1 MNVYL
6 ALPSMLRIIAQCA
19 LNTAKALGAL
29 SLLGSL
35 ATVSAQTAAPT
46 SAVATPPSAP
56 VEEPS
61 TTILSDTLR
70 YDDSKKESTFTGK
83 VVMTRGLLT
92 LSSDVL
98 SMREDSE
105 GYQYGIATADPGK
118 RVFIRQVRPENF
130 EVLEGVGLKA
140 DYDGKNET
148 FDLIGQAV
156 VTRYICGKHFD
167 TVSGQQVRYNQ
178 KTDVYQAFSGPDSF
192 NPDGRVRSV
201 AQPKA
206 RTEAAIAACRA
217 AQANNPPP
225 TLMPSS
231 PPMVA
236 PSR

>member
-1 MNVYL
+1 MSQSMIFNL
-6 ALPSMLRIIAQCA
+6 ALPILCK
-19 LNTAKALGAL
+19 LL
-29 SLLGSL
+29 LLGVV
-35 ATVSAQTAAPT
+35 ASAQAQTPAAPI
-46 SAVATPPSAP
+46 
-56 VEEPS
+56 EEPS

-70 YDDSKKESTFTGK
+70 YDDTKRDSSFTGK

-92 LSSDVL
+92 LSSDTL
-98 SMREDSE
+98 SMREDAE
-105 GYQYGIATADPGK
+105 GNQYGIATADPGK

-140 DYDGKNET
+140 NYDGKNET

-206 RTEAAIAACRA
+206 RTEAAVAACRA
-217 AQANNPPP
+217 AQANTPTPELMSASPPP
-225 TLMPSS
+225 
-231 PPMVA
+231 VA
-236 PSR
+236 PRP

>member
-1 MNVYL
+1 MILKL
-6 ALPSMLRIIAQCA
+6 ALSTLHTLI
-19 LNTAKALGAL
+19 
-29 SLLGSL
+29 LLAGV
-35 ATVSAQTAAPT
+35 ATAQTQPAAPANSGAT
-46 SAVATPPSAP
+46 SPSAP
-56 VEEPS
+56 IEEPS

-92 LSSDVL
+92 LSSDTL
-98 SMREDSE
+98 AMREDAD
-105 GYQYGIATADPGK
+105 GNQFGIATADPGK

-140 DYDGKNET
+140 DYNGKDEI

-217 AQANNPPP
+217 AQANTPVPALTP
-225 TLMPSS
+225 AS
-231 PPMVA
+231 PPAVA
-236 PSR
+236 PRP

>member
-1 MNVYL
+1 MIFNNIYI
-6 ALPSMLRIIAQCA
+6 SLRRLI
-19 LNTAKALGAL
+19 GL
-29 SLLGSL
+29 SLLGL
-35 ATVSAQTAAPT
+35 AYATHAQTPP
-46 SAVATPPSAP
+46 ATPANPA
-56 VEEPS
+56 EEPS

-70 YDDSKKESTFTGK
+70 YDDTKRESTFTGQ

-98 SMREDSE
+98 SMREDAE
-105 GYQYGIATADPGK
+105 GYQYGVATADAGK

-217 AQANNPPP
+217 SQATNNPAPALTP
-225 TLMPSS
+225 ATTPAA
-231 PPMVA
+231 P

>member
-1 MNVYL
+1 MIFNSHSLYFRSLIV
-6 ALPSMLRIIAQCA
+6 
-19 LNTAKALGAL
+19 L
-29 SLLGSL
+29 SLLGLGWS
-35 ATVSAQTAAPT
+35 THAQTPT
-46 SAVATPPSAP
+46 AKPVTP

-70 YDDSKKESTFTGK
+70 YDDTKRESTFTGK

-105 GYQYGIATADPGK
+105 GHQYGVATADTGK

-140 DYDGKNET
+140 NYDGKNET

-206 RTEAAIAACRA
+206 RTDAAVAACQA
-217 AQANNPPP
+217 AQAANPPP
-225 TLMPSS
+225 SLTPATPPVVS
-231 PPMVA
+231 P
-236 PSR
+236 RR

>member
-1 MNVYL
+1 MISVVVFNRL
-6 ALPSMLRIIAQCA
+6 RSIALFGL
-19 LNTAKALGAL
+19 L
-29 SLLGSL
+29 SLS
-35 ATVSAQTAAPT
+35 ATVYAQLPAPAAGT
-46 SAVATPPSAP
+46 AP

-70 YDDSKKESTFTGK
+70 YDDAKRESTFTGK

-98 SMREDSE
+98 MMREDSE
-105 GYQYGIATADPGK
+105 GHQYGVATADPGK

-206 RTEAAIAACRA
+206 RTEAAVAACKA
-217 AQANNPPP
+217 AQASNPALLPALAPAPVIPKAPAP
-225 TLMPSS
+225 TP
-231 PPMVA
+231 A
-236 PSR
+236 PTR

>member
-1 MNVYL
+1 MIFNRHFL
-6 ALPSMLRIIAQCA
+6 SFRRLIALSVLGLSCTAHAQTP
-19 LNTAKALGAL
+19 TAKPL
-29 SLLGSL
+29 
-35 ATVSAQTAAPT
+35 T
-46 SAVATPPSAP
+46 P

-70 YDDSKKESTFTGK
+70 YDDTKRESTFTGK

-105 GYQYGIATADPGK
+105 GHQYGVATADAGK

-140 DYDGKNET
+140 NYDGKNET

-206 RTEAAIAACRA
+206 RTEAAIAACQA
-217 AQANNPPP
+217 AQANNPAPALTPATPP
-225 TLMPSS
+225 VVS
-231 PPMVA
+231 

>member
-1 MNVYL
+1 MIVNRHFH
-6 ALPSMLRIIAQCA
+6 SF
-19 LNTAKALGAL
+19 LGLLTLGLIGL
-29 SLLGSL
+29 SFTVHTQTP
-35 ATVSAQTAAPT
+35 ATKPLT
-46 SAVATPPSAP
+46 P

-70 YDDSKKESTFTGK
+70 YDDTKRESTFTGK

-105 GYQYGIATADPGK
+105 GHQYGVATADTGK

-140 DYDGKNET
+140 NYDGKNET

-206 RTEAAIAACRA
+206 RTEAAVAACQA
-217 AQANNPPP
+217 AQASAPTPALTPAPPP
-225 TLMPSS
+225 VVS
-231 PPMVA
+231 PG
-236 PSR
+236 R

>member
-1 MNVYL
+1 MMIQL
-6 ALPSMLRIIAQCA
+6 AFLSFRRVIALSA
-19 LNTAKALGAL
+19 MSALGIVGAFG
-29 SLLGSL
+29 LG
-35 ATVSAQTAAPT
+35 QTAQAQKPASAST
-46 SAVATPPSAP
+46 SPAAP

-70 YDDSKKESTFTGK
+70 YDDTKRESTFTGK

-206 RTEAAIAACRA
+206 RTEAAIAACKA
-217 AQANNPPP
+217 AQE
-225 TLMPSS
+225 SS
-231 PPMVA
+231 PTPALTPAVPPA
-236 PSR
+236 VPPSR

>member
-1 MNVYL
+1 MIFKL
-6 ALPSMLRIIAQCA
+6 TLPLLCML
-19 LNTAKALGAL
+19 L
-29 SLLGSL
+29 LLGSV
-35 ATVSAQTAAPT
+35 ASAQAQTASPLKPAASTTP
-46 SAVATPPSAP
+46 ATP

-61 TTILSDTLR
+61 TMILSDTLR
-70 YDDSKKESTFTGK
+70 YDDTKKESTFTGK

-92 LSSDVL
+92 MSSDVL
-98 SMREDSE
+98 AMREDAE
-105 GYQYGIATADPGK
+105 GNQYGIATADPGK

-140 DYDGKNET
+140 DYNGKDET

-206 RTEAAIAACRA
+206 RTEAAVAACRA
-217 AQANNPPP
+217 AQADNPTP
-225 TLMPSS
+225 LFMPVS
-231 PPMVA
+231 PPAVA
-236 PSR
+236 PRP

>member
-1 MNVYL
+1 MIFKL
-6 ALPSMLRIIAQCA
+6 ALPLLCK
-19 LNTAKALGAL
+19 LL
-29 SLLGSL
+29 LLGSG
-35 ATVSAQTAAPT
+35 ASAQAQTASPPKPAT
-46 SAVATPPSAP
+46 SASTATP

-61 TTILSDTLR
+61 TMILSDTLR
-70 YDDSKKESTFTGK
+70 YDDTKKESTFTGK

-92 LSSDVL
+92 MSSDVL
-98 SMREDSE
+98 AMREDAE
-105 GYQYGIATADPGK
+105 GNQYGIATADPGK

-140 DYDGKNET
+140 DYNGKDET

-178 KTDVYQAFSGPDSF
+178 KTDVYQAFSGPDSS

-206 RTEAAIAACRA
+206 RTEAAVAACRA
-217 AQANNPPP
+217 AQADNPTP
-225 TLMPSS
+225 LFMPVS
-231 PPMVA
+231 PPAVA
-236 PSR
+236 PRP

>member
-1 MNVYL
+1 MIFKF
-6 ALPSMLRIIAQCA
+6 ALPFLCK
-19 LNTAKALGAL
+19 LLF
-29 SLLGSL
+29 LGSV
-35 ATVSAQTAAPT
+35 ASAQAQIAAAPAN
-46 SAVATPPSAP
+46 SASAAPVTP

-61 TTILSDTLR
+61 TMILSDTLR
-70 YDDSKKESTFTGK
+70 YDDTKKESTFTGK

-92 LSSDVL
+92 MSSDVL
-98 SMREDSE
+98 AMREDAE
-105 GYQYGIATADPGK
+105 GNQYGIATADPGK

-140 DYDGKNET
+140 DYNGKDET

-206 RTEAAIAACRA
+206 RTEAAVAACRA
-217 AQANNPPP
+217 AQANTP
-225 TLMPSS
+225 TPALMPAS
-231 PPMVA
+231 PPAVA
-236 PSR
+236 PRPQ

>member
-1 MNVYL
+1 MTFNCFSL
-6 ALPSMLRIIAQCA
+6 SLRQLI
-19 LNTAKALGAL
+19 AL
-29 SLLGSL
+29 SLLSL
-35 ATVSAQTAAPT
+35 SGVAQAQAPGGPAAAP
-46 SAVATPPSAP
+46 A
-56 VEEPS
+56 EEPS

-70 YDDSKKESTFTGK
+70 YDDTKRESTFTGK

-98 SMREDSE
+98 SMREDNE
-105 GYQYGIATADPGK
+105 GYQYGVATAESGK

-140 DYDGKNET
+140 NYDGKNET

-206 RTEAAIAACRA
+206 RTEAAIAACKA
-217 AQANNPPP
+217 SQAGNPTPALTP
-225 TLMPSS
+225 ATAPGT
-231 PPMVA
+231 V

>member
-1 MNVYL
+1 MIVNRHFHSFL
-6 ALPSMLRIIAQCA
+6 ALI
-19 LNTAKALGAL
+19 ALG
-29 SLLGSL
+29 LLGL
-35 ATVSAQTAAPT
+35 IFTAYAQTPGT
-46 SAVATPPSAP
+46 KPLTP

-70 YDDSKKESTFTGK
+70 YDDTKRESTFTGK

-98 SMREDSE
+98 SMREDNE
-105 GYQYGIATADPGK
+105 GHQYGVATAETGK

-130 EVLEGVGLKA
+130 EVLEGVGIKA
-140 DYDGKNET
+140 NYDGKNET
-148 FDLIGQAV
+148 FDLIGQAI

-206 RTEAAIAACRA
+206 RTEAAVAACKA
-217 AQANNPPP
+217 AQDSTPSPDMTPAPPP
-225 TLMPSS
+225 VVS
-231 PPMVA
+231 PG
-236 PSR
+236 R

>member
-1 MNVYL
+1 MMIHPAFLSFRKLL
-6 ALPSMLRIIAQCA
+6 ASSAMSA
-19 LNTAKALGAL
+19 LGFFGAL
-29 SLLGSL
+29 SLPQTSQ
-35 ATVSAQTAAPT
+35 AQAPAAP
-46 SAVATPPSAP
+46 APAATP

-70 YDDSKKESTFTGK
+70 YDDTKRESTFTGK

-98 SMREDSE
+98 SMREDAE
-105 GYQYGIATADPGK
+105 GYQYGVATADPGK

-167 TVSGQQVRYNQ
+167 TVSGQQVRYSQ
-178 KTDVYQAFSGPDSF
+178 KTDVYQAFSGPDSY

-206 RTEAAIAACRA
+206 RTEAAVAACKA
-217 AQANNPPP
+217 AQASNPTPTLIPSAPPP
-225 TLMPSS
+225 A
-231 PPMVA
+231 PPVA
-236 PSR
+236 PTSR

>member
-1 MNVYL
+1 MT
-6 ALPSMLRIIAQCA
+6 S
-19 LNTAKALGAL
+19 L
-29 SLLGSL
+29 SLLSL
-35 ATVSAQTAAPT
+35 MRKVLLPALLGLSATTHAQPAAT
-46 SAVATPPSAP
+46 NGNVV

-70 YDDSKKESTFTGK
+70 YDDTKRESTFTGK

-92 LSSDVL
+92 LSSDIL
-98 SMREDSE
+98 TMKEDTE
-105 GYQYGIATADPGK
+105 GHQYGVATANPGK

-140 DYDGKNET
+140 NYDGKNET
-148 FDLIGQAV
+148 FDLVGQAV

-206 RTEAAIAACRA
+206 RTEAAIAACKE
-217 AQANNPPP
+217 AQANNPS
-225 TLMPSS
+225 LMPSPS
-231 PPMVA
+231 A
-236 PSR
+236 PASN

>member
-1 MNVYL
+1 MIFNSHSLTFRSLIV
-6 ALPSMLRIIAQCA
+6 
-19 LNTAKALGAL
+19 L
-29 SLLGSL
+29 SLLGLNWS
-35 ATVSAQTAAPT
+35 THAQTPT
-46 SAVATPPSAP
+46 AKPVAP

-70 YDDSKKESTFTGK
+70 YDDTKRESTFTGK

-92 LSSDVL
+92 LSSDAL

-105 GYQYGIATADPGK
+105 GHQYGVATADTGK

-140 DYDGKNET
+140 NYDGKNET

-192 NPDGRVRSV
+192 NPGGRVRSV

-206 RTEAAIAACRA
+206 RTDAAVAACQA

-225 TLMPSS
+225 NLTPAT
-231 PPMVA
+231 PPAV
-236 PSR
+236 PLSR

>member
-1 MNVYL
+1 MIFKL
-6 ALPSMLRIIAQCA
+6 ALPFLCT
-19 LNTAKALGAL
+19 LT
-29 SLLGSL
+29 LLGSV
-35 ATVSAQTAAPT
+35 THAQVQPAAST
-46 SAVATPPSAP
+46 SAAVTSPVAP

-70 YDDSKKESTFTGK
+70 YDDAKKESTFTGK

-92 LSSDVL
+92 LSSDTL
-98 SMREDSE
+98 AMREDAE
-105 GYQYGIATADPGK
+105 GNQYGIATADPGK

-217 AQANNPPP
+217 AQANTPAPS
-225 TLMPSS
+225 LMPAS
-231 PPMVA
+231 PPAVA
-236 PSR
+236 PRP

>member
-1 MNVYL
+1 MIFN
-6 ALPSMLRIIAQCA
+6 SHSFSLRSLIV
-19 LNTAKALGAL
+19 L
-29 SLLGSL
+29 SLLGLSWS
-35 ATVSAQTAAPT
+35 THAQTPT
-46 SAVATPPSAP
+46 AKPVTP

-70 YDDSKKESTFTGK
+70 YDDTKRESTFTGK

-92 LSSDVL
+92 LSSDAL

-105 GYQYGIATADPGK
+105 GHQYGVATADAGK

-130 EVLEGVGLKA
+130 EVLEGIGLKA
-140 DYDGKNET
+140 NYDGKNET

-206 RTEAAIAACRA
+206 RTDAAVAACQA
-217 AQANNPPP
+217 AQATNPPP
-225 TLMPSS
+225 SLTPATPPVVS
-231 PPMVA
+231 P
-236 PSR
+236 RR

>member
-1 MNVYL
+1 M
-6 ALPSMLRIIAQCA
+6 IIQRHFHSF
-19 LNTAKALGAL
+19 LGLITLGLL
-29 SLLGSL
+29 SLSL
-35 ATVSAQTAAPT
+35 PAHSQTA
-46 SAVATPPSAP
+46 VPPPLTP

-61 TTILSDTLR
+61 TIILSDTLR
-70 YDDSKKESTFTGK
+70 YDDTKRESTFTGK

-105 GYQYGIATADPGK
+105 GHQYGVATANTGN

-140 DYDGKNET
+140 NYDGKNEI

-206 RTEAAIAACRA
+206 RTEAAVAACQA
-217 AQANNPPP
+217 AQASNPTPALIP
-225 TLMPSS
+225 AS
-231 PPMVA
+231 PPVVS
-236 PSR
+236 PGR

>member
-1 MNVYL
+1 MSQAMIFKL
-6 ALPSMLRIIAQCA
+6 ALPILCKLLVLVSVSSAQ
-19 LNTAKALGAL
+19 
-29 SLLGSL
+29 
-35 ATVSAQTAAPT
+35 AQTAPVPANAL
-46 SAVATPPSAP
+46 SATPATPI
-56 VEEPS
+56 EEPS

-70 YDDSKKESTFTGK
+70 YDDTKRESTFTGK

-92 LSSDVL
+92 LSSDTL
-98 SMREDSE
+98 SMREDAE
-105 GYQYGIATADPGK
+105 GHQYGLATADPGK

-140 DYDGKNET
+140 NYDGKNET

-156 VTRYICGKHFD
+156 VTRYICGRHFD

-217 AQANNPPP
+217 AQANAP
-225 TLMPSS
+225 TPALMPAS
-231 PPMVA
+231 PPAVA
-236 PSR
+236 PRP

>member
-1 MNVYL
+1 
-6 ALPSMLRIIAQCA
+6 
-19 LNTAKALGAL
+19 
-29 SLLGSL
+29 
-35 ATVSAQTAAPT
+35 
-46 SAVATPPSAP
+46 
-56 VEEPS
+56 
-61 TTILSDTLR
+61 
-70 YDDSKKESTFTGK
+70 
-83 VVMTRGLLT
+83 MTRGLLT
-92 LSSDVL
+92 LSSDTL
-98 SMREDSE
+98 AMREDAD
-105 GYQYGIATADPGK
+105 GHQYGIATADPGK

-217 AQANNPPP
+217 AQANTPAPS
-225 TLMPSS
+225 LMPAS
-231 PPMVA
+231 PPLVA
-236 PSR
+236 PRP

>member
-1 MNVYL
+1 MTSVAIL
-6 ALPSMLRIIAQCA
+6 SILRQAS
-19 LNTAKALGAL
+19 LTA
-29 SLLGSL
+29 LLGL
-35 ATVSAQTAAPT
+35 CAFAQAQQPATTAVPA
-46 SAVATPPSAP
+46 A
-56 VEEPS
+56 EEPS

-70 YDDSKKESTFTGK
+70 YDDTKRESTFTGK

-92 LSSDVL
+92 LSSDIL
-98 SMREDSE
+98 TMREDAE
-105 GYQYGIATADPGK
+105 GHQYGVATASPGK

-140 DYDGKNET
+140 NYDGKNET

-206 RTEAAIAACRA
+206 RTEAAIAACKE
-217 AQANNPPP
+217 AQASNPSLIPAP
-225 TLMPSS
+225 AASAPAAS
-231 PPMVA
+231 
-236 PSR
+236 PSRP

>member
-1 MNVYL
+1 MIFKL
-6 ALPSMLRIIAQCA
+6 ALPFLCKLI
-19 LNTAKALGAL
+19 
-29 SLLGSL
+29 LLGSV
-35 ATVSAQTAAPT
+35 ASAQAQTAAAPT
-46 SAVATPPSAP
+46 SPANATPVAP

-61 TTILSDTLR
+61 TMILSDTLR
-70 YDDSKKESTFTGK
+70 FDDSKKESTFTGK
-83 VVMTRGLLT
+83 VVMTRGLLS

-98 SMREDSE
+98 SMREDAE
-105 GYQYGIATADPGK
+105 GNQHGIATADPGK

-130 EVLEGVGLKA
+130 EVLEGVALKA

-178 KTDVYQAFSGPDSF
+178 KTDVYQAFSGPDSY

-206 RTEAAIAACRA
+206 RTEAAISACRA
-217 AQANNPPP
+217 AQANTP
-225 TLMPSS
+225 TPALTPAS
-231 PPMVA
+231 PPAVV
-236 PSR
+236 PRP

>member
-1 MNVYL
+1 MIFNSIPLHLRRLMILGTLGWIANVY
-6 ALPSMLRIIAQCA
+6 AQA
-19 LNTAKALGAL
+19 PA
-29 SLLGSL
+29 
-35 ATVSAQTAAPT
+35 AAP
-46 SAVATPPSAP
+46 ATAP

-70 YDDSKKESTFTGK
+70 YDDTKRESVFTGK

-98 SMREDSE
+98 SMREDAE
-105 GYQYGIATADPGK
+105 GNQYGVATADPGK
-118 RVFIRQVRPENF
+118 RVFIRQIRPENF

-140 DYDGKNET
+140 NYDGKNET
-148 FDLIGQAV
+148 FDLIGQAI
-156 VTRYICGKHFD
+156 VTRYICGKVFD

-178 KTDVYQAFSGPDSF
+178 KTDVYQAFSGADSF

-206 RTEAAIAACRA
+206 RTEAAIAACKA
-217 AQANNPPP
+217 AQANNPTPALTPAVPP
-225 TLMPSS
+225 AVPATPAA
-231 PPMVA
+231 PAAA

>member
-1 MNVYL
+1 MIFNNIYI
-6 ALPSMLRIIAQCA
+6 SLRRLI
-19 LNTAKALGAL
+19 GL
-29 SLLGSL
+29 SLLGL
-35 ATVSAQTAAPT
+35 AYAAHAQTPP
-46 SAVATPPSAP
+46 ATPANPA
-56 VEEPS
+56 EEPS

-70 YDDSKKESTFTGK
+70 YDDTKRESTFTGK

-98 SMREDSE
+98 SMREDAE
-105 GYQYGIATADPGK
+105 GYQYGVATADAGK

-148 FDLIGQAV
+148 FDRIGQAV

-217 AQANNPPP
+217 SQATNNPAPALTP
-225 TLMPSS
+225 ATTPAA
-231 PPMVA
+231 P

>member
-1 MNVYL
+1 MIDPAFLSFRRLL
-6 ALPSMLRIIAQCA
+6 ASSAMS
-19 LNTAKALGAL
+19 ALGFFSAL
-29 SLLGSL
+29 SLLQT
-35 ATVSAQTAAPT
+35 AQAQTP
-46 SAVATPPSAP
+46 ATPAPAATP

-70 YDDSKKESTFTGK
+70 YDDTKRESTFTGK

-98 SMREDSE
+98 SMREDAE
-105 GYQYGIATADPGK
+105 GYQYGVATADPGK

-167 TVSGQQVRYNQ
+167 TVSGQQVRYSQ
-178 KTDVYQAFSGPDSF
+178 KTDVYQAFSGPDSY

-206 RTEAAIAACRA
+206 RTEAAVAACKA
-217 AQANNPPP
+217 AQANNPTPP
-225 TLMPSS
+225 ALIPAA
-231 PPMVA
+231 PPPA
-236 PSR
+236 PPAASPSR

>member
-1 MNVYL
+1 MSQSMIFKL
-6 ALPSMLRIIAQCA
+6 ALPFLCT
-19 LNTAKALGAL
+19 LT
-29 SLLGSL
+29 LLGSV
-35 ATVSAQTAAPT
+35 AHAQAQPAAST
-46 SAVATPPSAP
+46 SAVVAAPAAP

-70 YDDSKKESTFTGK
+70 YDDTKKESTFTGK

-92 LSSDVL
+92 LSSDTL
-98 SMREDSE
+98 AMREDAE
-105 GYQYGIATADPGK
+105 GHQYGIATANPGK

-217 AQANNPPP
+217 AQANTPAPS
-225 TLMPSS
+225 LMPAS
-231 PPMVA
+231 PPLVA
-236 PSR
+236 PRP

>member
-1 MNVYL
+1 MIFKL
-6 ALPSMLRIIAQCA
+6 ALPILCK
-19 LNTAKALGAL
+19 LLV
-29 SLLGSL
+29 LGSVTS
-35 ATVSAQTAAPT
+35 AQAQTAAARAN
-46 SAVATPPSAP
+46 SASATPAAP

-61 TTILSDTLR
+61 TMILSDTLR
-70 YDDSKKESTFTGK
+70 YDDTKKESTFTGK

-98 SMREDSE
+98 AMREDAE
-105 GYQYGIATADPGK
+105 GNQYGIATANPGK

-140 DYDGKNET
+140 DYNGKDET

-217 AQANNPPP
+217 AQANTP
-225 TLMPSS
+225 TPALMPAS
-231 PPMVA
+231 PPVVA
-236 PSR
+236 PRP

>member
-1 MNVYL
+1 MMSVAVSSFFRKITL
-6 ALPSMLRIIAQCA
+6 ANLASLVGLVGFVGLVGLSNTVQAQ
-19 LNTAKALGAL
+19 
-29 SLLGSL
+29 
-35 ATVSAQTAAPT
+35 QTAPA
-46 SAVATPPSAP
+46 STPP

-70 YDDSKKESTFTGK
+70 YDDTKRESTFTGK

-98 SMREDSE
+98 MMREDAE
-105 GYQYGIATADPGK
+105 GNQYGVATADPGK

-206 RTEAAIAACRA
+206 RTEAAIAACKA
-217 AQANNPPP
+217 AQASNPALVPA
-225 TLMPSS
+225 L
-231 PPMVA
+231 A
-236 PSR
+236 PAPQGR

>member
-1 MNVYL
+1 MIFKL
-6 ALPSMLRIIAQCA
+6 ALPFLCT
-19 LNTAKALGAL
+19 LT
-29 SLLGSL
+29 LLGSV
-35 ATVSAQTAAPT
+35 AHAQAQPAAST
-46 SAVATPPSAP
+46 SAVVAAPAAP

-70 YDDSKKESTFTGK
+70 YDDTKKESTFTGK

-92 LSSDVL
+92 LSSDTL
-98 SMREDSE
+98 AMREDAE
-105 GYQYGIATADPGK
+105 GHQYGIATANPGK

-206 RTEAAIAACRA
+206 RTEAAVAACRA
-217 AQANNPPP
+217 AQANTPAPS
-225 TLMPSS
+225 LMPAS
-231 PPMVA
+231 PPLVA
-236 PSR
+236 PRP

>member
-1 MNVYL
+1 MIFDSHF
-6 ALPSMLRIIAQCA
+6 LPFCRLIV
-19 LNTAKALGAL
+19 LGLL
-29 SLLGSL
+29 SLSWS
-35 ATVSAQTAAPT
+35 AHAQTPAKK
-46 SAVATPPSAP
+46 PPAP

-70 YDDSKKESTFTGK
+70 YDDTKRESTFTGK

-92 LSSDVL
+92 LSSDAL

-105 GYQYGIATADPGK
+105 GHQYGVATADTGK

-140 DYDGKNET
+140 NYDGKNET

-206 RTEAAIAACRA
+206 RTEAAIAACQA
-217 AQANNPPP
+217 AQASTP
-225 TLMPSS
+225 TLTPAA
-231 PPMVA
+231 PPAVS

>member
-1 MNVYL
+1 MTFNYL
-6 ALPSMLRIIAQCA
+6 AFSLRRLLTLSVFGLACAAQ
-19 LNTAKALGAL
+19 
-29 SLLGSL
+29 
-35 ATVSAQTAAPT
+35 AQTPAAP
-46 SAVATPPSAP
+46 AVP

-70 YDDSKKESTFTGK
+70 YDDTKRESTFTGK

-98 SMREDSE
+98 SMREDAE
-105 GYQYGIATADPGK
+105 GHQYGVATADSGK

-140 DYDGKNET
+140 NYDGKNET

-206 RTEAAIAACRA
+206 RTEAAVAACKA
-217 AQANNPPP
+217 AQANNPTPDLTP
-225 TLMPSS
+225 ATKPAAS
-231 PPMVA
+231 

>member
-1 MNVYL
+1 MIFDSHFL
-6 ALPSMLRIIAQCA
+6 SFRKLI
-19 LNTAKALGAL
+19 AL
-29 SLLGSL
+29 SVLGLSCT
-35 ATVSAQTAAPT
+35 AHAQTPT
-46 SAVATPPSAP
+46 AQPLTP

-70 YDDSKKESTFTGK
+70 YDDTKRESTFTGK

-105 GYQYGIATADPGK
+105 GHQYGVATADAGK

-140 DYDGKNET
+140 NYDGKNET

-217 AQANNPPP
+217 AQANNPAPALTPATPP
-225 TLMPSS
+225 VVS
-231 PPMVA
+231 

>member
-1 MNVYL
+1 MIFNSHSFSFRSL
-6 ALPSMLRIIAQCA
+6 I
-19 LNTAKALGAL
+19 AL
-29 SLLGSL
+29 SLLGLSWC
-35 ATVSAQTAAPT
+35 THAQTPT
-46 SAVATPPSAP
+46 AKPVTP

-70 YDDSKKESTFTGK
+70 YDDTKRESTFTGK

-92 LSSDVL
+92 LSSDTL

-105 GYQYGIATADPGK
+105 GHQYGVATADAGK

-140 DYDGKNET
+140 NYDGKNET

-206 RTEAAIAACRA
+206 RTDAAIAACQA
-217 AQANNPPP
+217 AQATNP
-225 TLMPSS
+225 
-231 PPMVA
+231 A
-236 PSR
+236 PSLTPAIPPVVSPRR

>member
-1 MNVYL
+1 MIFNSHFL
-6 ALPSMLRIIAQCA
+6 SFRTLI
-19 LNTAKALGAL
+19 AL
-29 SLLGSL
+29 SLFGLSC
-35 ATVSAQTAAPT
+35 AAHAQTPT
-46 SAVATPPSAP
+46 AQPLTP

-70 YDDSKKESTFTGK
+70 YDDTKRESTFTGK

-105 GYQYGIATADPGK
+105 GHQYGVATADAGK

-140 DYDGKNET
+140 NYDGKNET

-206 RTEAAIAACRA
+206 RTDAAIAACRA
-217 AQANNPPP
+217 AQTNNPASALTPATPP
-225 TLMPSS
+225 VVS
-231 PPMVA
+231 